1 MGKTRQGLD
10 KREELYAVLATEDRE
25 GSGAAVKSKWGK
37 ASNVAYPELGCSN
50 RVVDEVREV
59 VVELWVWCSGLR
71 CCDTPVRAQRSNGG
85 GDILVLCPERARGEA
100 GRMRRWRVAWHG
112 FSSLQAGEGDAMAL
126 YARLGEP
133 DDNWRLP
140 SVGHDRAPTSEP
152 D

>member
-71 CCDTPVRAQRSNGG
+71 CCDTRVRAQRSNGG
-85 GDILVLCPERARGEA
+85 GGILVLCPERARGEA
-100 GRMRRWRVAWHG
+100 GRMRR
-112 FSSLQAGEGDAMAL
+112 
-126 YARLGEP
+126 
-133 DDNWRLP
+133 
-140 SVGHDRAPTSEP
+140 
-152 D
+152 